1 MAPLLVTQEPQPRY
15 VPTPLS
21 ETWRGSKLFPG
32 TRLVH
37 GDLHNHTLLS
47 DGAGD
52 PELAFET
59 MHAAGLDVAA
69 ITDHALYPGEVPTTK
84 TTG

>member
-1 MAPLLVTQEPQPRY
+1 VHNC
-15 VPTPLS
+15 
-21 ETWRGSKLFPG
+21 SKLFPG

-47 DGAGD
+47 DGAGN

-59 MHAAGLDVAA
+59 MRRSGMDRWYLASCGLAMR
-69 ITDHALYPGEVPTTK
+69 PSR
-84 TTG
+84 